1 VIIPALYGS
10 ISMVTKD
17 RFEVHDP
24 LSSSYLLFDLEGKI
38 IQ

>member
-10 ISMVTKD
+10 ISMVSAD
-17 RFEVHDP
+17 RFEVYDTS
-24 LSSSYLLFDLEGKI
+24 SSSYLLFDLEGKI